1 MSQNKGEGRRQ
12 YYWIYAHD
20 DDGKPYLIFGSD
32 KDESDARRKGLEEL
46 GGVDFEIRKFPTRN
60 LARASS
66 MLKGHKLSTEHSLKK
81 ASARLGHDKS
91 LRQTKRKER
100 KKSPRFFDDNW

>member
-1 MSQNKGEGRRQ
+1 MTTQRGTGRKT
-12 YYWIYAHD
+12 YYWLTAHD
-20 DDGKPYLIFGSD
+20 EDGKPYLIYGGATE
-32 KDESDARRKGLEEL
+32 DEARQKGLEEL

-66 MLKGHKLSTEHSLKK
+66 MMKGHKLSTEHSLKK

-91 LRQTKRKER
+91 LSRTKRKEKR
-100 KKSPRFFDDNW
+100 KSPRFFDDNW